1 MLGTDGLLAPGRHTV
16 TAAEFKAT
24 FVEGFPDS
32 STRAALYTR
41 WLRHRA
47 AILGHVP
54 ILSQWIDGSF
64 VTNKD
69 DPGDIDV
76 VTIMNESDFIAL
88 APVAQSMLASLL
100 AGKELGAQ
108 LVESVD
114 ELRQTEVARLNAL
127 QVVLWDRAMSG
138 DLQAAKVSAGIIMA
152 RCRVLGLL
160 ATTSPE
166 VKRASSNCGPRTLVI
181 SPTDCRHTG
190 CPTHGS
196 FD

>member
-1 MLGTDGLLAPGRHTV
+1 VTGTASEASTLPRVQGRH
-16 TAAEFKAT
+16 
-24 FVEGFPDS
+24 
-32 STRAALYTR
+32 RNR
-41 WLRHRA
+41 
-47 AILGHVP
+47 
-54 ILSQWIDGSF
+54 
-64 VTNKD
+64 
-69 DPGDIDV
+69 
-76 VTIMNESDFIAL
+76 AL
-88 APVAQSMLASLL
+88 AGRRRVRALQLVSEGLTYQQVADELGYANKGTVHHLVQQ
-100 AGKELGAQ
+100 ELGAQ

-138 DLQAAKVSAGIIMA
+138 DLQAAKLVVGIIMA
-152 RCRVLGLL
+152 RCRVSGLL
-160 ATTSPE
+160 STTSPQ